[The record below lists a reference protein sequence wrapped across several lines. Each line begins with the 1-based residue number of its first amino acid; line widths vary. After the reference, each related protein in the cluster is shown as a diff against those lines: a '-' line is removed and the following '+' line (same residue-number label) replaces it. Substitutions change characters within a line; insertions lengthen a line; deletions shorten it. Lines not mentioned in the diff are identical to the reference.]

1 MLSVIG
7 AGMEFPVELSPWPCA
22 RYRIILHF
30 EQQVQ
35 QAFLLARARA
45 IQDADDRIHAKRVVR

>member
-7 AGMEFPVELSPWPCA
+7 AGMEFPVELGPWPCA

-35 QAFLLARARA
+35 QAFCPRARA
-45 IQDADDRIHAKRVVR
+45 IQDADDRILAKRIVC